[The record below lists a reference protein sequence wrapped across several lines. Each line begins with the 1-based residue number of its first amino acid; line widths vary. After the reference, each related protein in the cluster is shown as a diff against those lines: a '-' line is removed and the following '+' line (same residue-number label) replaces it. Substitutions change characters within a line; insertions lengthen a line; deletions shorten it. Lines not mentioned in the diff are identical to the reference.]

1 MTTKVNLK
9 PVYDFYDV
17 EFLLRFKGEDR
28 SADVP
33 YHGSR
38 VVELVKPE
46 QNKKAEQLQD
56 ELTQTLRKYFAGLNE
71 FPVEIVMVELVKFE
85 RKDA

>member
-1 MTTKVNLK
+1 MTQKVNSK
-9 PVYDFYDV
+9 PVYDLYDV

-28 SADVP
+28 TSGDP

-46 QNKKAEQLQD
+46 ELKKAEQLQE

-71 FPVEIVMVELVKFE
+71 FPVEIVLVELVKFE